1 MFVHAS
7 TVGVTCRRWNQTC
20 RRTWLDIILSRSCC
34 VQNAV
39 SNHTRALHHFSMWCS
54 LAGRLWIHAAAK
66 VPDPDEITAL
76 EEFYRQLYETAGITA
91 EFPQHYPT
99 SALLGCVD
107 CVNIVSNEEFRL
119 MRGIHPSVRCRC
131 RCLFIPIVNEVL
143 LQVFAESESPYVFCC
158 ENPKVKRLCALW
170 HWVLWRGVCFQR
182 LIWPIR
188 MSGQHKLWSLPH
200 DVLASAKRGL
210 TDVKAPMPVTFPR

>member
-1 MFVHAS
+1 
-7 TVGVTCRRWNQTC
+7 
-20 RRTWLDIILSRSCC
+20 
-34 VQNAV
+34 
-39 SNHTRALHHFSMWCS
+39 MWCS

-119 MRGIHPSVRCRC
+119 MRGIHPSVRCWG
-131 RCLFIPIVNEVL
+131 RCLFIPIVNVVL

-158 ENPKVKRLCALW
+158 ENPKVKRLCASDVVVALG
-170 HWVLWRGVCFQR
+170 VMAWRVFSETDLAHSNVRPTQVVVATTRRASISEEGINGRESTNARHVSAITSSSTLLCFTQYNV
-182 LIWPIR
+182 
-188 MSGQHKLWSLPH
+188 QHHTHTCL
-200 DVLASAKRGL
+200 
-210 TDVKAPMPVTFPR
+210 